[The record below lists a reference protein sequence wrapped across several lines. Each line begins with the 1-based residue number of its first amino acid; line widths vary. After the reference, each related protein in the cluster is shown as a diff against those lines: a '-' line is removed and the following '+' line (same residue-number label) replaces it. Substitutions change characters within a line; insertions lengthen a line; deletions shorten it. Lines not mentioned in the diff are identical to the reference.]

1 MLGHDPLSPLT
12 VPDASAGPKGGGGG
26 AAGRACCVAV
36 NVAPAIVSEPDL
48 AVDNAFAATANLTSP
63 LPVPAATPVIVNQ
76 STVDTLDQ
84 AQSGA
89 VRTWTVASA
98 AFGPKF

>member
-12 VPDASAGPKGGGGG
+12 VPDASAGPGEGGGG
-26 AAGRACCVAV
+26 AGRASCVAV
-36 NVAPAIVSEPDL
+36 KVAAAIVSEPDL

-63 LPVPAATPVIVNQ
+63 LPAPVAAPVIVNQ

-84 AQSGA
+84 AQSGV

-98 AFGPKF
+98 AVGPKF